1 MHVVQSHPVPHTC
14 ALHLWRQGVA
24 NLCKRRLQ
32 GLQPGKLLWRGVKG
46 NANYGI
52 HIGMDFTS
60 SYMKFSSP
68 LEKYLMAAVI
78 SCRFEKA

>member
-1 MHVVQSHPVPHTC
+1 MHVVQGHPVPHTC
-14 ALHLWRQGVA
+14 ALHFWRQGIA
-24 NLCKRRLQ
+24 DLGKRRLQ
-32 GLQPGKLLWRGVKG
+32 CLQPGKLLWRGVKG

-52 HIGMDFTS
+52 HIGKDSIS

-78 SCRFEKA
+78 HCRFEKA

>member
-24 NLCKRRLQ
+24 HLCKRRLQ
-32 GLQPGKLLWRGVKG
+32 GLQLGKLLWRGVKG

-52 HIGMDFTS
+52 HIGMDSIS

-78 SCRFEKA
+78 HCRFETA